1 MRHWLAA
8 AILGLL
14 AFGPA
19 AQAQTNPAAQA
30 QTNPTAQAQ
39 TNPTAQAQTKLR
51 IVHTSSS
58 LITPGFVADE
68 QGFFAAHG
76 LAVSFTPI
84 PINSQLPAALMS
96 GSAEIAYLTLS
107 SLVQATD
114 GGIELVA
121 IAGTGAA
128 YPGGTNE
135 AMVARP
141 GSGIA
146 QPADYI
152 GKRVG
157 VPGIGVVMDIMF
169 RNWLLRANVD
179 PERVDALRGGSV
191 DAVIANDPQLYRM
204 VRSGIG
210 VEAGRFMDALPGDM
224 PLIVYAVTKEYAA
237 SHRDVIA
244 AFQAAHKEGIAW
256 MMANQDAARAIMA
269 RRLKLDPALVKDM
282 EFPRFMPDITP
293 ASVQI
298 MVNMLREQKQ
308 LQHPDI
314 DPASMV
320 YR

>member
-8 AILGLL
+8 AILGVL
-14 AFGPA
+14 AFGPP

-30 QTNPTAQAQ
+30 P
-39 TNPTAQAQTKLR
+39 TKLR
-51 IVHTSSS
+51 VVHTSSS

-76 LAVSFTPI
+76 LSVSFTPI
-84 PINSQLPAALMS
+84 PINSQLPAALVS

-107 SLVQATD
+107 SLVQAND

-141 GSGIA
+141 GSGIVK
-146 QPADYI
+146 PADYI

-169 RNWLLRANVD
+169 RNWLLRADVD
-179 PERVDALRGGSV
+179 PNKVNYVEISNPQQVDALRGGTV

-204 VRSGIG
+204 VHTGIG

-256 MMANQDAARAIMA
+256 MMAHQDAAREIMA
-269 RRLKLDPALVKDM
+269 RRLKLNPALVKDM
-282 EFPRFMPDITP
+282 AFPRFMPDITP
-293 ASVQI
+293 ASVEI

-308 LQHPDI
+308 LQHPNI

-320 YR
+320 YH